1 MEACSMG
8 RMVLTTDNVGCRD
21 VVQDSYN
28 GILCKP
34 KDVEDL
40 GVKMEM
46 ILSMSEQ
53 TIRNMGENG
62 RKKMMVEFAEAKIV
76 KRYLEEIS

>member
-1 MEACSMG
+1 MG
-8 RMVLTTDNVGCRD
+8 RIVLATDNVGCRD
-21 VVQDSYN
+21 VVQDGYN

-40 GVKMEM
+40 AAKMEM
-46 ILSMSEQ
+46 ILSMPEQ
-53 TIRNMGENG
+53 TIRDMGENG
-62 RKKMMVEFAEAKIV
+62 RKKMMVEFAEVKIV

>member
-1 MEACSMG
+1 
-8 RMVLTTDNVGCRD
+8 
-21 VVQDSYN
+21 
-28 GILCKP
+28 
-34 KDVEDL
+34 
-40 GVKMEM
+40 MEM